1 MIRCTALAEHVYLLA
16 QSRDFLHTINTC
28 MKISEISHPLST
40 FIATVRVVMRHT
52 TITART
58 TVIADTFM
66 SAKAM
71 LAKTY
76 GVENVLSL
84 SQIANESIVDEQTK
98 TLSPQELQVKSMSDR
113 AKQLTQQAKQLKARK
128 SLQQAQQRLVQAS
141 QPSPTH

>member
-1 MIRCTALAEHVYLLA
+1 LLA
-16 QSRDFLHTINTC
+16 QSRDFMHTINTC

-52 TITART
+52 TVTART
-58 TVIADTFM
+58 MVIADTFM

-113 AKQLTQQAKQLKARK
+113 AKQLTQQAKELKARK
-128 SLQQAQQRLVQAS
+128 SLQQAQQRLVKAS
-141 QPSPTH
+141 QPPRTH

>member
-1 MIRCTALAEHVYLLA
+1 M
-16 QSRDFLHTINTC
+16 HTINTC
-28 MKISEISHPLST
+28 MKISEISHPLHT
-40 FIATVRVVMRHT
+40 FIATVRVVSGNST
-52 TITART
+52 TTART

-84 SQIANESIVDEQTK
+84 SQIANESIVDEQTQ
-98 TLSPQELQVKSMSDR
+98 TLSAQELQVKSMSDR

-128 SLQQAQQRLVQAS
+128 SLQQAQQRLVKAS
-141 QPSPTH
+141 QPPRIH

>member
-1 MIRCTALAEHVYLLA
+1 
-16 QSRDFLHTINTC
+16 

-40 FIATVRVVMRHT
+40 FIATVRVVTRST
-52 TITART
+52 TVTART
-58 TVIADTFM
+58 TIIADTFM

>member
-1 MIRCTALAEHVYLLA
+1 MLA
-16 QSRDFLHTINTC
+16 QSRDFTHTINTC

-40 FIATVRVVMRHT
+40 FIAIVRVVMRHST
-52 TITART
+52 VTART
-58 TVIADTFM
+58 TIIADTFM

-98 TLSPQELQVKSMSDR
+98 SLSPQELQVKSMSDR
-113 AKQLTQQAKQLKARK
+113 AKQLTQQAKELRARK
-128 SLQQAQQRLVQAS
+128 SLQQAQQRLVKAS
-141 QPSPTH
+141 QPPRTH

>member
-1 MIRCTALAEHVYLLA
+1 
-16 QSRDFLHTINTC
+16 

-52 TITART
+52 TVTART
-58 TVIADTFM
+58 TITADTFM

-76 GVENVLSL
+76 GDENVLSL

-113 AKQLTQQAKQLKARK
+113 AKQLTHQAKQLKARQT
-128 SLQQAQQRLVQAS
+128 LQKAQQNLVKAS
-141 QPSPTH
+141 QIPRTH

>member
-1 MIRCTALAEHVYLLA
+1 MIRCTALASAVPLA
-16 QSRDFLHTINTC
+16 QSRDFMHTINTC

-52 TITART
+52 TVTART
-58 TVIADTFM
+58 MVIADTFM

-98 TLSPQELQVKSMSDR
+98 TLSPQELKVKSISDR

-128 SLQQAQQRLVQAS
+128 SLQQAQQRLVKAS
-141 QPSPTH
+141 QPPRTH

>member
-1 MIRCTALAEHVYLLA
+1 MLA
-16 QSRDFLHTINTC
+16 QSRDFMHTINTC

-40 FIATVRVVMRHT
+40 FIATVRVVMRHST
-52 TITART
+52 VTART
-58 TVIADTFM
+58 MVIADTFM

-113 AKQLTQQAKQLKARK
+113 AKQLTQQAKELKARK
-128 SLQQAQQRLVQAS
+128 SLQQAQQRLVKAS
-141 QPSPTH
+141 QPTRTH

>member
-1 MIRCTALAEHVYLLA
+1 MLA
-16 QSRDFLHTINTC
+16 QSRDFMHTINTC

-52 TITART
+52 TVTART
-58 TVIADTFM
+58 MVIADTFM

-113 AKQLTQQAKQLKARK
+113 AKQLTQQAKELKARK
-128 SLQQAQQRLVQAS
+128 SLQQAQQRLIKTT
-141 QPSPTH
+141 QPPRTY

>member
-1 MIRCTALAEHVYLLA
+1 MLA
-16 QSRDFLHTINTC
+16 QSRDFMHTINTC

-52 TITART
+52 TVTART
-58 TVIADTFM
+58 MVIADTFM

-84 SQIANESIVDEQTK
+84 SQVANESIVDEQTQ
-98 TLSPQELQVKSMSDR
+98 TLSAQELQVKSMSDR

-128 SLQQAQQRLVQAS
+128 SLQQAQQRLVKAS
-141 QPSPTH
+141 QPPRIH

>member
-1 MIRCTALAEHVYLLA
+1 MLA
-16 QSRDFLHTINTC
+16 QSRDFMHTINTC

-40 FIATVRVVMRHT
+40 FIATVRVVMRHST
-52 TITART
+52 VTART
-58 TVIADTFM
+58 MVIADTFM

-113 AKQLTQQAKQLKARK
+113 AKQLTQQARELKARK
-128 SLQQAQQRLVQAS
+128 SLQQAQQRLVKAS
-141 QPSPTH
+141 QPPRTH

>member
-1 MIRCTALAEHVYLLA
+1 
-16 QSRDFLHTINTC
+16 

-58 TVIADTFM
+58 TVIADPFM

-84 SQIANESIVDEQTK
+84 SQIANESIVDEQPK
-98 TLSPQELQVKSMSDR
+98 TLSPRELQVKSMSDR
-113 AKQLTQQAKQLKARK
+113 AKQLTQQAKELKARQ
-128 SLQQAQQRLVQAS
+128 SLQQAQQKLVKAS
-141 QPSPTH
+141 QPPHKH

>member
-1 MIRCTALAEHVYLLA
+1 MIRCTALASAVPQA
-16 QSRDFLHTINTC
+16 QSPHFMHTINTC
-28 MKISEISHPLST
+28 MKISEIFHPLST
-40 FIATVRVVMRHT
+40 FIATVRVVMRHST
-52 TITART
+52 VTART
-58 TVIADTFM
+58 MVIADTFM

-113 AKQLTQQAKQLKARK
+113 AKQLTQQAKELKARK
-128 SLQQAQQRLVQAS
+128 SLQQAQQRLIKTT
-141 QPSPTH
+141 QPPRTY

>member
-1 MIRCTALAEHVYLLA
+1 MLA
-16 QSRDFLHTINTC
+16 QSRDFMHTINTC

-40 FIATVRVVMRHT
+40 FIATVRVVMRHS
-52 TITART
+52 IVTART
-58 TVIADTFM
+58 MVIADTFM

-113 AKQLTQQAKQLKARK
+113 AKQLTQQAKELKARK
-128 SLQQAQQRLVQAS
+128 SLQQAQQRLVKAS
-141 QPSPTH
+141 QPPRTH